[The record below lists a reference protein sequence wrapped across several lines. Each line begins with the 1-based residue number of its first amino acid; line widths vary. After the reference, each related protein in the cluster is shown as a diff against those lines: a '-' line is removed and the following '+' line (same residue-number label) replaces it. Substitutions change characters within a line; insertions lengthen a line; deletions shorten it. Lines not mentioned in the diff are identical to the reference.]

1 GLKCIEQTIV
11 AQYHLADDCRIG
23 QDGQDQVMCLAQ
35 RRNGVEGGGALC
47 HQHVDL
53 IRIRIVDTKLTA
65 LLQEPPGNSPSHAP
79 QPNDSN
85 LHVFSSPKNHSSC
98 ACACVR
104 WHPCALACSRL
115 VDHPCDCGS
124 RMRMPSMS

>member
-1 GLKCIEQTIV
+1 
-11 AQYHLADDCRIG
+11 
-23 QDGQDQVMCLAQ
+23 MCLAQ

-47 HQHVDL
+47 HQPVDL
-53 IRIRIVDTKLTA
+53 IRIRVVDTKLTA

-124 RMRMPSMS
+124 RMRMPSMSGVTLIWQVRREFSSLSSTNSSMLSSP